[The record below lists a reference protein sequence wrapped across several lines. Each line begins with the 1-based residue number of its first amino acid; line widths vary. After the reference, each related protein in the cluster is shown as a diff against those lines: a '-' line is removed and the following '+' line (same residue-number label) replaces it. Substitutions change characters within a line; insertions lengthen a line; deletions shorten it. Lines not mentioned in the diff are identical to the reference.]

1 MAKSKPQVSI
11 RRPPNV
17 EPDPKAME
25 QFISGQS
32 QPPAPTPSPEVQMPL
47 ETPRKASR
55 KASKA
60 DPTQGRGIVQR
71 QSGKAQ
77 RRMTV
82 YLEPKLAR
90 SFAIYCA
97 SQGQSISDTL
107 SEAVSMFLEA
117 KGEL

>member
-1 MAKSKPQVSI
+1 MAKPKPQVSI

-25 QFISGQS
+25 QFISGL
-32 QPPAPTPSPEVQMPL
+32 APTLSPEVQIPL
-47 ETPRKASR
+47 ETPKKASR

-97 SQGQSISDTL
+97 AQGQSISDTL
-107 SEAVSMFLEA
+107 SEAVLMFLEA